1 MPCRRAF
8 PSAIF
13 FLTQNKGG
21 GWGLTEDS
29 FLFIKVWSPA
39 KRESSP
45 ASPEIIPKKPL
56 VLTWGHD
63 LTGEFYSPSLIT
75 KPALLERFV
84 VG

>member
-1 MPCRRAF
+1 M
-8 PSAIF
+8 
-13 FLTQNKGG
+13 
-21 GWGLTEDS
+21 
-29 FLFIKVWSPA
+29 WSPA

-84 VG
+84 VGKKRETFYFLHIISWMFLFKRGWHVVIAQFLT